1 MEDNKHFTISYY
13 AKKHKKH
20 ISRQAKWDSLCRY
33 WTSKQGN
40 SLITYFD
47 IDANN
52 YRTCSGNYK
61 IRFQL
66 TWVYIQYIIPYI
78 INNRKDT
85 MQYLI
90 IREIEYQNLDNSFD
104 VMNQTTDINKANDML
119 QGYTLIN
126 KDKDTTY
133 SIVKYETPLVLT
145 QEVA

>member
-1 MEDNKHFTISYY
+1 MENDKHFTITYY

-33 WTSKQGN
+33 WTSKSGN

-66 TWVYIQYIIPYI
+66 TRVYIQYIIPQI
-78 INNRKDT
+78 TNRK
-85 MQYLI
+85 
-90 IREIEYQNLDNSFD
+90 ENKND
-104 VMNQTTDINKANDML
+104 VLNIKRN
-119 QGYTLIN
+119 TLRGN
-126 KDKDTTY
+126 
-133 SIVKYETPLVLT
+133 
-145 QEVA
+145 

>member
-1 MEDNKHFTISYY
+1 MEDNKHFTITYY

-40 SLITYFD
+40 ALITYFD

-66 TWVYIQYIIPYI
+66 TRVYIQYIIPYI
-78 INNRKDT
+78 INNRKET

-90 IREIEYQNLDNSFD
+90 IKETHYDNIDNSFD
-104 VMNQTTDINKANDML
+104 IVDFTKYGNKADDML
-119 QGYTLIN
+119 QGYKLIN
-126 KDKDTTY
+126 KDKNTIY
-133 SIVKYETPLVLT
+133 SIIKYESEFTIR
-145 QEVA
+145 EVA